1 MEFPPHIVMRTVRLC
16 SNILLL
22 AVFVGG
28 CAQRDDALGSQHRIV
43 FFGDSITELGVKP
56 NGYVTLIRDSLEHA
70 GRSAAVTGAGISG
83 NKIGD
88 LLARVDRDVMPHRPT
103 VVVIYIGIND
113 VWHYAFASRGLSGTP
128 KEAFDAGLRSLIA
141 TLQATGAQTVLCTPT
156 VIGERKDGANTYD
169 AMLEEYS
176 AVSRDVAAGTGTALC
191 DLRREF
197 TSYIQANN
205 PDNASKNIL
214 TYDGVHLNDSG
225 NALVARTMLQTLD
238 GMGLFF
244 PQR

>member
-1 MEFPPHIVMRTVRLC
+1 MYGVSCVL
-16 SNILLL
+16 ILLL
-22 AVFVGG
+22 LSGG

-56 NGYVTLIRDSLEHA
+56 NGYVTLIRDSLGQA

-88 LLARVDRDVMPHRPT
+88 LLARVERDVLPHKPT

-113 VWHYAFASRGLSGTP
+113 VWHYAFASRGLTGTT
-128 KEAFDAGLRSLIA
+128 KDAFDTGLRSLVA
-141 TLQATGAQTVLCTPT
+141 SLQASGAQTVLCTPT

-176 AVSRDVAAGTGTALC
+176 TVVRNVAAATGSPVC
-191 DLRREF
+191 DLRQQF
-197 TSYIQANN
+197 TAYLAANN
-205 PDNASKNIL
+205 PGDAAKDIL
-214 TYDGVHLNDSG
+214 TYDGVHLNDAG
-225 NALVARTMLQTLD
+225 NALVARTLLQTLD

>member
-1 MEFPPHIVMRTVRLC
+1 MHRDPFAKQWRAG
-16 SNILLL
+16 LLL
-22 AVFVGG
+22 LLLTAAVLNG
-28 CAQRDDALGSQHRIV
+28 CAPKEEPFSARHRIV

-56 NGYVTLIRDSLEHA
+56 NGYVTLIRDSLKSIGA
-70 GRSAAVTGAGISG
+70 DASVTGAGISG

-88 LLARVDRDVMPHRPT
+88 LLARAERDVLPHRPT

-128 KEAFDAGLRSLIA
+128 KQEFDAGLRTLVTSLQSA
-141 TLQATGAQTVLCTPT
+141 GARTVLCTPT
-156 VIGERKDGANTYD
+156 VIGERKNGANTYD

-176 AVSRDVAAGTGTALC
+176 AVTRSVAAATGSALC
-191 DLRREF
+191 DLRQTF
-197 TSYIQANN
+197 TSYLALNN
-205 PDNASKNIL
+205 PDDAAKDIL
-214 TYDGVHLNDSG
+214 TYDGVHLNDAG
-225 NALVARTMLQTLD
+225 NRLTAVTMMQTLD

>member
-1 MEFPPHIVMRTVRLC
+1 MWFFSHSVMRTMRLLT
-16 SNILLL
+16 NILLL
-22 AVFVGG
+22 SLFMGG

-56 NGYVTLIRDSLEHA
+56 NGYVTLIRDSLERT

-88 LLARVDRDVMPHRPT
+88 LLARVERDVLLHRPT

-113 VWHYAFASRGLSGTP
+113 VWHYAFASRGLTGTP
-128 KEAFDAGLRSLIA
+128 KEAFDAGLRSLIT
-141 TLQATGAQTVLCTPT
+141 TLQASGAQTVLCTPT
-156 VIGERKDGANTYD
+156 VIGELKNGANTYD

-197 TSYIQANN
+197 TLYIHANN
-205 PDNASKNIL
+205 PDDTSKNIL
-214 TYDGVHLNDSG
+214 TYDGVHLNDAG